1 MKPKRA
7 LAKRMRREPTAM
19 EAKLWRLLR
28 DRRLE
33 DLKFRRQMPIGP
45 YVADFAC
52 LRHRLIVEIDS
63 EYFHDP
69 DRDAR
74 RDDWFKA
81 QGLQVLRFDEGV
93 VRSRP
98 EQVMDRILEAAGR
111 KPDSPLDP
119 SSGPLRGPPSPARGE
134 GMEESPADGWFTQG
148 SLT

>member
-1 MKPKRA
+1 VGATVVTAPKPKRA

-28 DRRLE
+28 NRRQE
-33 DLKFRRQMPIGP
+33 DLKFRRQTPIGP

-52 LRHRLIVEIDS
+52 PRHRLIVEIDS
-63 EYFHDP
+63 EYFHDAE
-69 DRDAR
+69 RDAH

-81 QGLQVLRFDEGV
+81 HGFQVLRFDEGV

-98 EQVMDRILEAAGR
+98 EEVPARILKAAGR

-119 SSGPLRGPPSPARGE
+119 SSVSLREPPSPAWGE
-134 GMEESPADGWFTQG
+134 GREEGLGA
-148 SLT
+148 